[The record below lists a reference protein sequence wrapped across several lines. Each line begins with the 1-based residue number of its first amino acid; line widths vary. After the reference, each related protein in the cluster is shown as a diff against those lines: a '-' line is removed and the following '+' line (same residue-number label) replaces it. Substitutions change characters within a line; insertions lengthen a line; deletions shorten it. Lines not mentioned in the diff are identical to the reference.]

1 MEIGN
6 AAIILATG
14 LVAGFLN
21 TVAGGGSLLTMPV
34 LIFMGLPSAVANGT
48 NRVAILF
55 QTANAVYVFK
65 KKGFSD
71 FAYGTLVTIPAL
83 AGAWL
88 GAELAIGTDDRVFN
102 RILAIVM
109 LAVMGYT
116 FLRPERPGSAPA
128 TDSGSPSTRKRILS
142 IVAFFLLGVYGG
154 FIQAG
159 IGFLILAALT
169 LIRNID
175 LVRAN
180 AIKVYIVFLYTLVA
194 LATFLA
200 AGKVDWALGLVLAV
214 GNSAGAWAGSYF
226 AVLKGSSALRWILMA
241 AVVVFSFR
249 LLWI

>member
-1 MEIGN
+1 MEMGK
-6 AAIILATG
+6 AAIILTTG

-71 FAYGTLVTIPAL
+71 FAYGTFVTIPAL

-88 GAELAIGTDDRVFN
+88 GAQLAIGTDDRVFN
-102 RILAIVM
+102 RILAVVM

-116 FLRPERPGSAPA
+116 FLRPERPGSAPE
-128 TDSGSPSTRKRILS
+128 TGSGSPSTRKRILS
-142 IVAFFLLGVYGG
+142 IVAFFFLGVYGG

-169 LIRNID
+169 LIRNYD
-175 LVRAN
+175 LVKAN

-200 AGKVDWALGLVLAV
+200 AGKVDWTLGLVLAV
-214 GNSAGAWAGSYF
+214 GNSAGAWLGSYF
-226 AVLKGSSALRWILMA
+226 AVLKGSSALRWILLA

-249 LLWI
+249 LLWM